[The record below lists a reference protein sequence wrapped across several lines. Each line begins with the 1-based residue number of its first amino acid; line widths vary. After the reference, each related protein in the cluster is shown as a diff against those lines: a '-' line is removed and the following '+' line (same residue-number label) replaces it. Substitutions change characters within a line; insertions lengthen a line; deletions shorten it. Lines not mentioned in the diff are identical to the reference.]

1 MLISKPQGEPLCRK
15 TVNSMPT
22 VCSSGRISKMSD
34 SIIDSEVESVEKD
47 EFIMNHLSSL

>member
-1 MLISKPQGEPLCRK
+1 MTSKPTGKPLCRI
-15 TVNSMPT
+15 TVNSMPA

-47 EFIMNHLSSL
+47 ELIMNHRS